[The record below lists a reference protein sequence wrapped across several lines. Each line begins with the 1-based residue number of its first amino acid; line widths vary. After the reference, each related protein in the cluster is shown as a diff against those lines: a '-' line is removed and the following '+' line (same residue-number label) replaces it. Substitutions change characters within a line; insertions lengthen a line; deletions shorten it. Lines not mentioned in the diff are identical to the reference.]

1 LADTAAAIPQF
12 IRYLSM
18 YIDLEWKAIQQ
29 QNKGRGVV
37 LAATWV
43 SLELQGE
50 LDSRRAMC

>member
-1 LADTAAAIPQF
+1 MIPCHATLQF

-18 YIDLEWKAIQQ
+18 YIDMEWKAIQQ

-43 SLELQGE
+43 SAG
-50 LDSRRAMC
+50 ST